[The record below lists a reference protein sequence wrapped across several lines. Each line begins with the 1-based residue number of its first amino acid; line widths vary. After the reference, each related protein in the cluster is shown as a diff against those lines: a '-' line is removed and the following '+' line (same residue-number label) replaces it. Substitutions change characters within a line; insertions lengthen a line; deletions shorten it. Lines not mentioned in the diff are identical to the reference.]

1 MAAIVHGERRKLP
14 RMSKRTPDTRRL
26 DVAAAC
32 AAGLS
37 LAGDWPLAALDRL
50 VDGELP
56 GSTDA
61 AVTWAAQFE
70 QRPAPGSGPQRWLH
84 VQCAASI
91 RRECQRCLQA
101 VVLPLA
107 IDRSLRFVDDEAT
120 AAALDADSEEDVLV
134 ASRQFDLEAL
144 VEDELLLAMPLVP
157 MHETC
162 PQPLTGPAP
171 EVNEAPRAKPFAAL
185 AALKRGPS
193 H

>member
-1 MAAIVHGERRKLP
+1 
-14 RMSKRTPDTRRL
+14 MSKRTPDPRRV

-32 AAGLS
+32 ADGLS
-37 LAGDWPLAALDRL
+37 LAGDWSLGALDRL

-56 GSTDA
+56 GGADT
-61 AVTWAAQFE
+61 AVTWAARFE
-70 QRPAPGSGPQRWLH
+70 QRPQPGSGPQRWLH
-84 VQCAASI
+84 VQCTASI

-101 VVLPLA
+101 VELPLVV
-107 IDRSLRFVDDEAT
+107 DRSLRFVNDEAT

-134 ASRQFDLEAL
+134 ASRQFDLQAL

-162 PQPLTGPAP
+162 LQPLPGAPA
-171 EVNEAPRAKPFAAL
+171 EVSDEPRASPFAAL